1 MSKRI
6 YLVVGIWLL
15 LAFVFMAQAQ
25 NVTTFYSGTGQIL
38 GTATTVGNNTFYN
51 NQYGQPV
58 ATATNANGV
67 TYLNNAQGAPL
78 GMSIGLNGQSSAA
91 PAVSLFA
98 PDVKKND

>member
-25 NVTTFYSGTGQIL
+25 TTTFYSGTGQIL

-78 GMSIGLNGQSSAA
+78 GMSIGLNGQTTAA